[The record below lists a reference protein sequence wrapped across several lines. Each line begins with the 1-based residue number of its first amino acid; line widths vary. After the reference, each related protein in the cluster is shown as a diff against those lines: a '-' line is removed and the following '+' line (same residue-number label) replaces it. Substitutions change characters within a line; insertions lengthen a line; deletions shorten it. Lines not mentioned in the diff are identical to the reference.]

1 MTDGWLPPPG
11 GQWGG
16 RRGARRAVPWCRGA
30 SGGRSGGDCIRV
42 PARLRVT
49 LRQTNLKARK
59 CRPRALLSGGL
70 APPPAGDRLRIPSAP
85 GYVTSAIKCVG
96 RGDLGRGG
104 SRVRVPPPVAGPR
117 GEPGGGRARGS
128 PAVPFPGAAR
138 ASGTEEPCPAA
149 GSGGRR
155 NLWRGRQ
162 VGAAGRA
169 AGSRGQAGRA

>member
-1 MTDGWLPPPG
+1 MTDGCPPPPG

-70 APPPAGDRLRIPSAP
+70 APPRAGDRLRIPSAP
-85 GYVTSAIKCVG
+85 G
-96 RGDLGRGG
+96 
-104 SRVRVPPPVAGPR
+104 
-117 GEPGGGRARGS
+117 
-128 PAVPFPGAAR
+128 
-138 ASGTEEPCPAA
+138 SGNST
-149 GSGGRR
+149 
-155 NLWRGRQ
+155 
-162 VGAAGRA
+162 
-169 AGSRGQAGRA
+169 